1 MSRKQKRGL
10 ARIGAGAVLLAAA
23 WLLPLEGW
31 ASLAAFAVP
40 YAVVGWDVLWKA
52 VRNILH
58 GQVFDENFL
67 MALATVGAFA
77 TGEYSEGV
85 AVMLFYQIG
94 EWFQRY
100 AVGRSR
106 KSITALMDIRPDHAN
121 LVGPDGTAQEVDPDE
136 VSVGSTIL
144 VKPGERVPLDGTVL
158 DGDSDF
164 RRCLKPSA
172 LFRYVEQ
179 VSADHARAYGMDHA
193 FFRERRSA
201 FLVGKQALR
210 VWRMPGRA
218 EKINLTTACEV
229 FKKGT
234 MKRLTTITSETGEK
248 LALVDCRWMIVDTEA
263 GRILRT
269 PGWTMPDFQNDDL
282 PEELP
287 QIVHKSQPLTAAGER
302 RASYSMC
309 DLNGHINNSLYLDI
323 ACDAL
328 PQEVVEVAP
337 LSFAS
342 IKYHREVP
350 MGQTVQVFYAPSGNG
365 WYLLGR
371 REEHA
376 AFECYLEFGGSVTE
390 SLQK

>member
-1 MSRKQKRGL
+1 MS
-10 ARIGAGAVLLAAA
+10 
-23 WLLPLEGW
+23 
-31 ASLAAFAVP
+31 
-40 YAVVGWDVLWKA
+40 
-52 VRNILH
+52 
-58 GQVFDENFL
+58 
-67 MALATVGAFA
+67 
-77 TGEYSEGV
+77 EY
-85 AVMLFYQIG
+85 
-94 EWFQRY
+94 
-100 AVGRSR
+100 RSY
-106 KSITALMDIRPDHAN
+106 TEQM
-121 LVGPDGTAQEVDPDE
+121 
-136 VSVGSTIL
+136 
-144 VKPGERVPLDGTVL
+144 TVL

-218 EKINLTTACEV
+218 EKINLTTACEA

-263 GRILRT
+263 GHILRT

-328 PQEVVEVAP
+328 PQEVVEAAP

-350 MGQTVQVFYAPSGNG
+350 MGQSVQVFYAPSGNG

-390 SLQK
+390 SLQKIITKKLQKNYCKSPSKELQYGYREGKTLLDHEIFFFLFFGISGVRHPPPAVLLHSCRPTPHRRYSASCAKEPVWFRTGFFCVRKSGKIGPQQGKV

>member
-1 MSRKQKRGL
+1 MILRGL
-10 ARIGAGAVLLAAA
+10 CGGVQ
-23 WLLPLEGW
+23 PLFVEEREKTM
-31 ASLAAFAVP
+31 S
-40 YAVVGWDVLWKA
+40 
-52 VRNILH
+52 
-58 GQVFDENFL
+58 
-67 MALATVGAFA
+67 
-77 TGEYSEGV
+77 EY
-85 AVMLFYQIG
+85 
-94 EWFQRY
+94 
-100 AVGRSR
+100 RSY
-106 KSITALMDIRPDHAN
+106 TEHM
-121 LVGPDGTAQEVDPDE
+121 
-136 VSVGSTIL
+136 
-144 VKPGERVPLDGTVL
+144 TVL

-179 VSADHARAYGMDHA
+179 VSADHARAYGMDYA
-193 FFRERRSA
+193 FFKERHRA

-218 EKINLTTACEV
+218 EKIALTTACET

-248 LALVDCRWMIVDTEA
+248 LALVDCRWMAVDTEA

-269 PGWTMPDFQNDDL
+269 PGWNTPDFQNDDL

-328 PQEVVEVAP
+328 PQEVVEAAP

-350 MGQTVQVFYAPSGNG
+350 MGQSVQVFYAPSKEG
-365 WYLLGR
+365 WYVLGR

-376 AFECYLEFGGSVTE
+376 AFECYLEFGEPVTE

>member
-1 MSRKQKRGL
+1 MS
-10 ARIGAGAVLLAAA
+10 
-23 WLLPLEGW
+23 
-31 ASLAAFAVP
+31 
-40 YAVVGWDVLWKA
+40 
-52 VRNILH
+52 
-58 GQVFDENFL
+58 
-67 MALATVGAFA
+67 
-77 TGEYSEGV
+77 EY
-85 AVMLFYQIG
+85 
-94 EWFQRY
+94 
-100 AVGRSR
+100 RSY
-106 KSITALMDIRPDHAN
+106 TEQM
-121 LVGPDGTAQEVDPDE
+121 
-136 VSVGSTIL
+136 
-144 VKPGERVPLDGTVL
+144 TVL

-210 VWRMPGRA
+210 VWRMQ
-218 EKINLTTACEV
+218 
-229 FKKGT
+229 GT

-328 PQEVVEVAP
+328 PQEVVESAP

-350 MGQTVQVFYAPSGNG
+350 MGQSVQVFYAPSGNG

>member
-1 MSRKQKRGL
+1 MS
-10 ARIGAGAVLLAAA
+10 
-23 WLLPLEGW
+23 
-31 ASLAAFAVP
+31 
-40 YAVVGWDVLWKA
+40 
-52 VRNILH
+52 
-58 GQVFDENFL
+58 
-67 MALATVGAFA
+67 
-77 TGEYSEGV
+77 EY
-85 AVMLFYQIG
+85 
-94 EWFQRY
+94 
-100 AVGRSR
+100 RSY
-106 KSITALMDIRPDHAN
+106 TEQM
-121 LVGPDGTAQEVDPDE
+121 
-136 VSVGSTIL
+136 
-144 VKPGERVPLDGTVL
+144 TVL

-193 FFRERRSA
+193 FFRERHSA

-218 EKINLTTACEV
+218 EKIDLTTACEV

-302 RASYSMC
+302 RASYSM
-309 DLNGHINNSLYLDI
+309 
-323 ACDAL
+323 
-328 PQEVVEVAP
+328 V
-337 LSFAS
+337 
-342 IKYHREVP
+342 
-350 MGQTVQVFYAPSGNG
+350 
-365 WYLLGR
+365 
-371 REEHA
+371 
-376 AFECYLEFGGSVTE
+376 
-390 SLQK
+390 

>member
-1 MSRKQKRGL
+1 MS
-10 ARIGAGAVLLAAA
+10 
-23 WLLPLEGW
+23 
-31 ASLAAFAVP
+31 
-40 YAVVGWDVLWKA
+40 
-52 VRNILH
+52 
-58 GQVFDENFL
+58 
-67 MALATVGAFA
+67 
-77 TGEYSEGV
+77 EY
-85 AVMLFYQIG
+85 
-94 EWFQRY
+94 
-100 AVGRSR
+100 RSY
-106 KSITALMDIRPDHAN
+106 TEQM
-121 LVGPDGTAQEVDPDE
+121 
-136 VSVGSTIL
+136 
-144 VKPGERVPLDGTVL
+144 TVL

-164 RRCLKPSA
+164 RCCLKPSA

-193 FFRERRSA
+193 FFRERHSA

-218 EKINLTTACEV
+218 EKINLTTACEA

-328 PQEVVEVAP
+328 PQEVVEAAP

-376 AFECYLEFGGSVTE
+376 AFECYLEFGYREGKTLLDHEIFFFLFFGISGVRHPPPAVLLHSCRPTPHRRYSASCAKEPVWFRTGSFASKNPE
-390 SLQK
+390 KSSHSEGKYDLRSICLFFCKGHLQSLARQGFVFRVGLG

>member
-1 MSRKQKRGL
+1 MS
-10 ARIGAGAVLLAAA
+10 
-23 WLLPLEGW
+23 
-31 ASLAAFAVP
+31 
-40 YAVVGWDVLWKA
+40 
-52 VRNILH
+52 
-58 GQVFDENFL
+58 
-67 MALATVGAFA
+67 
-77 TGEYSEGV
+77 EY
-85 AVMLFYQIG
+85 
-94 EWFQRY
+94 
-100 AVGRSR
+100 RSY
-106 KSITALMDIRPDHAN
+106 TEQM
-121 LVGPDGTAQEVDPDE
+121 
-136 VSVGSTIL
+136 
-144 VKPGERVPLDGTVL
+144 TVL

-218 EKINLTTACEV
+218 EKINLTTACEA

-248 LALVDCRWMIVDTEA
+248 LALVDCRWMIVDTET

-328 PQEVVEVAP
+328 PQEVVESAP

-376 AFECYLEFGGSVTE
+376 AFECYLEFGSSVTE
-390 SLQK
+390 SLQNNYKEITKTIAKVLQKSYNMVTERARPFWIMKSFSSCFWNIGCPPSSSGCSPSQLPADTAQAIFRFVCKRVRLVSDGLFCVRKSGKIGPQQGKV

>member
-1 MSRKQKRGL
+1 MS
-10 ARIGAGAVLLAAA
+10 
-23 WLLPLEGW
+23 
-31 ASLAAFAVP
+31 
-40 YAVVGWDVLWKA
+40 
-52 VRNILH
+52 
-58 GQVFDENFL
+58 
-67 MALATVGAFA
+67 
-77 TGEYSEGV
+77 EY
-85 AVMLFYQIG
+85 
-94 EWFQRY
+94 
-100 AVGRSR
+100 RSY
-106 KSITALMDIRPDHAN
+106 TEQM
-121 LVGPDGTAQEVDPDE
+121 
-136 VSVGSTIL
+136 
-144 VKPGERVPLDGTVL
+144 TVL

-218 EKINLTTACEV
+218 EKINLTTACEA

-248 LALVDCRWMIVDTEA
+248 LALVDCRWMIVDTET

-328 PQEVVEVAP
+328 PQEVVEAAP

-350 MGQTVQVFYAPSGNG
+350 MGQCRCSMPPQETAGMCWAGGKSTRLLSVIWNSEALSQNLYKNNYKEITKNYCKSPSKELQYGYRKG
-365 WYLLGR
+365 KTLLDHEIFFFLFFGISGVRHPPPAVLLRSCRPTPHR
-371 REEHA
+371 RYSASCAKEPVWFRTGFFASKNPEKSTHSEGKYDLRSICL
-376 AFECYLEFGGSVTE
+376 FFCKGHL
-390 SLQK
+390 

>member
-1 MSRKQKRGL
+1 MS
-10 ARIGAGAVLLAAA
+10 
-23 WLLPLEGW
+23 
-31 ASLAAFAVP
+31 
-40 YAVVGWDVLWKA
+40 
-52 VRNILH
+52 
-58 GQVFDENFL
+58 
-67 MALATVGAFA
+67 
-77 TGEYSEGV
+77 EY
-85 AVMLFYQIG
+85 
-94 EWFQRY
+94 
-100 AVGRSR
+100 RSY
-106 KSITALMDIRPDHAN
+106 TEQM
-121 LVGPDGTAQEVDPDE
+121 
-136 VSVGSTIL
+136 
-144 VKPGERVPLDGTVL
+144 TVL

-218 EKINLTTACEV
+218 EKINLTTACEA

-234 MKRLTTITSETGEK
+234 MKRLTTITS
-248 LALVDCRWMIVDTEA
+248 DTET

-328 PQEVVEVAP
+328 PQEVVEAAP

-376 AFECYLEFGGSVTE
+376 AFECYLEFGSSVTE

>member
-1 MSRKQKRGL
+1 MS
-10 ARIGAGAVLLAAA
+10 
-23 WLLPLEGW
+23 
-31 ASLAAFAVP
+31 
-40 YAVVGWDVLWKA
+40 
-52 VRNILH
+52 
-58 GQVFDENFL
+58 
-67 MALATVGAFA
+67 
-77 TGEYSEGV
+77 EY
-85 AVMLFYQIG
+85 
-94 EWFQRY
+94 
-100 AVGRSR
+100 RSY
-106 KSITALMDIRPDHAN
+106 TEQM
-121 LVGPDGTAQEVDPDE
+121 
-136 VSVGSTIL
+136 
-144 VKPGERVPLDGTVL
+144 TVL

-218 EKINLTTACEV
+218 EKIDLTTACEA

-287 QIVHKSQPLTAAGER
+287 QIVHKSQPLTAATPCVTSTAISTTPSIWTSPATLCR
-302 RASYSMC
+302 RRSWRLRRCPSLPSSTTVKCRWARACRCSMP
-309 DLNGHINNSLYLDI
+309 
-323 ACDAL
+323 
-328 PQEVVEVAP
+328 PQETAGICWAGGRSTQP
-337 LSFAS
+337 LSAIWNSAGLSQNLYKNNYKEITKNYCKSPSKELQYGYRKGEALLDHEIFFFLFFGISGVRHPPPAVLLRSCRPTPHRRYSASCAKEPVWFQMGFFAS
-342 IKYHREVP
+342 ENPEKSAHSKGKYDLRSICLFFCKGH
-350 MGQTVQVFYAPSGNG
+350 
-365 WYLLGR
+365 L
-371 REEHA
+371 
-376 AFECYLEFGGSVTE
+376 
-390 SLQK
+390 

>member
-1 MSRKQKRGL
+1 MS
-10 ARIGAGAVLLAAA
+10 
-23 WLLPLEGW
+23 
-31 ASLAAFAVP
+31 
-40 YAVVGWDVLWKA
+40 
-52 VRNILH
+52 
-58 GQVFDENFL
+58 
-67 MALATVGAFA
+67 
-77 TGEYSEGV
+77 EY
-85 AVMLFYQIG
+85 
-94 EWFQRY
+94 
-100 AVGRSR
+100 RSY
-106 KSITALMDIRPDHAN
+106 TEQM
-121 LVGPDGTAQEVDPDE
+121 
-136 VSVGSTIL
+136 
-144 VKPGERVPLDGTVL
+144 TVL

-193 FFRERRSA
+193 FFRERRSV

-218 EKINLTTACEV
+218 EKINLTTACEA

-269 PGWTMPDFQNDDL
+269 PGWTMPDCQNDDL

-328 PQEVVEVAP
+328 PQEVVEAAP

-350 MGQTVQVFYAPSGNG
+350 MGQSVQVFYAPSGNG
-365 WYLLGR
+365 WAGGRSTQPLSAIWNSAGLSQNLYKNNYKEITKNYCKSPSKELQYGYRKGKTLLDHEIFFFLFFGISGVRHPPPAVLLRSCRPTPHR
-371 REEHA
+371 RYSASCAKE
-376 AFECYLEFGGSVTE
+376 SVWFQTGFFASE
-390 SLQK
+390 NPEKSAHSKGKYDLRSICLFFCKGHL